1 MLKYQRLLCRR
12 FGGLAAAGTALDGQT
27 RREAVSCSPAS
38 RSTGLP
44 IWHSSPLL
52 LALNSSM
59 RLASI
64 LPLAASPIRAL
75 NDSNS
80 QPEAIAIM
88 AADPDHLLRG
98 DDAPPTLPILPVR
111 NTVLFPGVVLPVTVT
126 RKKSVKLVRKAYAAD
141 KLLGV
146 VAQQN
151 PDADEPA
158 TDELHAV
165 GTLARILK
173 LLEQPDGQIT
183 IILQGQVRFTVEE
196 QLSFTPL
203 IARVSYFDEVA
214 LNPEIPGEFGLL
226 QALREAATKVLELTP
241 EIPMEARAMLDGI
254 QSPAFLTHFLSSN
267 VQLDLPAKQRLLA
280 LADPEAQARLLL
292 EALLSQ
298 AELLEIKQ
306 DIRSKTHTGIDAQ
319 QREYFL
325 RQQLKTLQDELGQE
339 GPDEDVHRLRAR
351 AETKK
356 WPEAVALHF
365 KKEMDKLART
375 NPMAPD
381 FSVSMNYVEFMLD
394 LPWGEFTKDKFNLKQ
409 TKKILDADHFGLE
422 KVKERILEYI
432 AVLKLKQDLK
442 APILCLYGPPGVGKT
457 SLGRSIA
464 TAMGRKYIRMSLGG
478 VRDEAEIRGHRKTY
492 VGAMPGRII
501 AQIKKVGV
509 SNPVIILDE
518 IDKVSSDF
526 RGDPSSALLE
536 VLDPEQNA
544 TFTDN
549 YLEVE
554 YDLSKVL
561 FIATA
566 NSLETIQPALRDRM
580 EIIDLTGYT
589 QEEKVQIARKHL
601 WPKQLREH
609 GLGET
614 EVKITDAALHRV
626 ADDYT
631 RESGVRGLERK
642 LAALTRN
649 LARRKAGKEPVPVV
663 MEPADV
669 RKILGAAIFDR
680 DQYQDND
687 IAGVVTGLAWTSVGG
702 DILFVESLLSRGRGK
717 LTLSGQ
723 LGDVMKESAITALS
737 YLRSRADEIGID
749 YRLFEQYDLH
759 IHFPE
764 GAVPKDGPSA
774 GIAIFT
780 SMASAFTQRRVRPR
794 LAMTGEIT
802 LRGKVLPVG
811 GIKEKLLAA
820 RRAGMTDIILCP
832 KNRKDIEEIQ
842 ADYLKG
848 LTIHYADRVDDVL
861 RVALLDEL
869 VPNPQKLPVRDEPLP
884 VVGPSVEVQ

>member
-1 MLKYQRLLCRR
+1 
-12 FGGLAAAGTALDGQT
+12 
-27 RREAVSCSPAS
+27 
-38 RSTGLP
+38 
-44 IWHSSPLL
+44 
-52 LALNSSM
+52 
-59 RLASI
+59 
-64 LPLAASPIRAL
+64 
-75 NDSNS
+75 
-80 QPEAIAIM
+80 M
-88 AADPDHLLRG
+88 AADPDHLISG
-98 DDAPPTLPILPVR
+98 DDAPATLALLPVR

-126 RKKSVKLVRKAYAAD
+126 RKKSIRLIRKLAAKNEKLV
-141 KLLGV
+141 GV
-146 VAQQN
+146 VAQRN
-151 PDADEPA
+151 PDADEP
-158 TDELHAV
+158 TLDDLYEV

-173 LLEQPDGQIT
+173 VIDQPDGQVT
-183 IILQGQVRFTVEE
+183 IIIQGQVRFRVQELVSFSPQLTAQVGYFEE
-196 QLSFTPL
+196 EGLDATN
-203 IARVSYFDEVA
+203 D
-214 LNPEIPGEFGLL
+214 GEMVLL
-226 QALREAATKVLELTP
+226 QSLREAASKVLELTP
-241 EIPMEARAMLDGI
+241 EIPNEARAMLEGI
-254 QSPAFLTHFLSSN
+254 QSPAFLIHFLSSN
-267 VQLDLPAKQRLLA
+267 VQLDLPAKQLL
-280 LADPEAQARLLL
+280 LELGEPEAQARQLL
-292 EALLSQ
+292 EALLRQ
-298 AELLEIKQ
+298 AELLEIKN

-325 RQQLKTLQDELGQE
+325 RQQLKTLQDELGQGE
-339 GPDEDVHRLRAR
+339 NPEQDLAGLRTR
-351 AETKK
+351 AQAKK
-356 WPEAVALHF
+356 WPEAVGKHF
-365 KKEMDKLART
+365 DKELSKLARI
-375 NPMAPD
+375 NQMSPD
-381 FSVSMNYVEFMLD
+381 YPVTLNYVEYLLD
-394 LPWGEFTKDKFNLKQ
+394 LPWGELTKDKFNLKT

-422 KVKERILEYI
+422 KVKERILEYL

-464 TAMGRKYIRMSLGG
+464 QALGRKYVRLSLGG

-492 VGAMPGRII
+492 VGAMPGRIV
-501 AQIKKVGV
+501 AQIKKAGV

-536 VLDPEQNA
+536 VLDPEQNS

-566 NSLETIQPALRDRM
+566 NSLDTIQPALRDRM

-589 QEEKVQIARKHL
+589 QEEKTQIAKKHL

-609 GLGET
+609 GLGEN
-614 EVKITDAALHRV
+614 EVKISEQALHRV

-631 RESGVRGLERK
+631 RESGVRSLDRQ

-649 LARRKAGKEPVPVV
+649 LARRKAGKEAMPTTI
-663 MEPADV
+663 EPTDV
-669 RKILGAAIFDR
+669 LKILGSPRFDR
-680 DQYQDND
+680 DLYQESDT
-687 IAGVVTGLAWTSVGG
+687 AGVVTGLAWTSVGG

-737 YLRSRADEIGID
+737 YLRSRADELGID

-764 GAVPKDGPSA
+764 GGIPKDGPSA

-780 SMASAFTQRRVRPR
+780 SIASAYTQRRVRPH

-802 LRGKVLPVG
+802 LRGRVLPVG

-820 RRAGMTDIILCP
+820 RRAGIRDIILSP
-832 KNRKDIEEIQ
+832 KNRKDVEEIT

-848 LTIHYADRVDDVL
+848 VQIHYAERVDDVL
-861 RVALLDEL
+861 AVALLTEQ
-869 VPNPQKLPVRDEPLP
+869 VARPQALPVRDEAP
-884 VVGPSVEVQ
+884 VPAGPSVEVQ

>member
-1 MLKYQRLLCRR
+1 M
-12 FGGLAAAGTALDGQT
+12 
-27 RREAVSCSPAS
+27 SP
-38 RSTGLP
+38 
-44 IWHSSPLL
+44 
-52 LALNSSM
+52 
-59 RLASI
+59 
-64 LPLAASPIRAL
+64 
-75 NDSNS
+75 DY
-80 QPEAIAIM
+80 
-88 AADPDHLLRG
+88 
-98 DDAPPTLPILPVR
+98 
-111 NTVLFPGVVLPVTVT
+111 PVT
-126 RKKSVKLVRKAYAAD
+126 L
-141 KLLGV
+141 
-146 VAQQN
+146 
-151 PDADEPA
+151 
-158 TDELHAV
+158 
-165 GTLARILK
+165 
-173 LLEQPDGQIT
+173 
-183 IILQGQVRFTVEE
+183 
-196 QLSFTPL
+196 
-203 IARVSYFDEVA
+203 
-214 LNPEIPGEFGLL
+214 
-226 QALREAATKVLELTP
+226 
-241 EIPMEARAMLDGI
+241 
-254 QSPAFLTHFLSSN
+254 
-267 VQLDLPAKQRLLA
+267 
-280 LADPEAQARLLL
+280 
-292 EALLSQ
+292 
-298 AELLEIKQ
+298 
-306 DIRSKTHTGIDAQ
+306 
-319 QREYFL
+319 
-325 RQQLKTLQDELGQE
+325 
-339 GPDEDVHRLRAR
+339 
-351 AETKK
+351 
-356 WPEAVALHF
+356 
-365 KKEMDKLART
+365 
-375 NPMAPD
+375 
-381 FSVSMNYVEFMLD
+381 NYVEFLLD
-394 LPWGEFTKDKFNLKQ
+394 LPWGEYTKDKFNLKN

-422 KVKERILEYI
+422 KVKERILEYL

-464 TAMGRKYIRMSLGG
+464 TALGRKYVRMSLGG

-501 AQIKKVGV
+501 SQIKKAGA

-536 VLDPEQNA
+536 VLDPEQNS

-589 QEEKVQIARKHL
+589 QEEKTQIAKKHL

-614 EVKITDAALHRV
+614 EVRITDQALHRV

-631 RESGVRGLERK
+631 RESGVRNLDRQ

-649 LARRKAGKEPVPVV
+649 LARRKASKETLPGVL
-663 MEPADV
+663 EPHDV
-669 RKILGAAIFDR
+669 LKILGAPRFDR
-680 DQYQDND
+680 DLYQEADT
-687 IAGVVTGLAWTSVGG
+687 AGVVTGLAWTSVGG

-737 YLRSRADEIGID
+737 YLRARADELGID

-764 GAVPKDGPSA
+764 GGIPKDGPSA

-780 SMASAFTQRRVRPR
+780 SIASAYTQRRVRPH

-802 LRGKVLPVG
+802 LRGRVLPVG

-820 RRAGMTDIILCP
+820 RRAGIRDVILSP
-832 KNRKDIEEIQ
+832 KNRKDVEEIT

-861 RVALLDEL
+861 QVALLQEK
-869 VPNPQKLPVRDEPLP
+869 VARPQSLPVRDEAPAP
-884 VVGPSVEVQ
+884 AGPSVEVQ

>member
-1 MLKYQRLLCRR
+1 
-12 FGGLAAAGTALDGQT
+12 
-27 RREAVSCSPAS
+27 
-38 RSTGLP
+38 
-44 IWHSSPLL
+44 
-52 LALNSSM
+52 
-59 RLASI
+59 
-64 LPLAASPIRAL
+64 
-75 NDSNS
+75 
-80 QPEAIAIM
+80 M
-88 AADPDHLLRG
+88 AADPDHLLNG
-98 DDAPPTLPILPVR
+98 DDAPAKLPLLPVR

-126 RKKSVKLVRKAYAAD
+126 RKKSAKLVRAIYASGD

-146 VAQQN
+146 VAQRS
-151 PDADEPA
+151 PDDAEPTVA
-158 TDELHAV
+158 ELHPV

-173 LLEQPDGQIT
+173 LIDQPDGQVT
-183 IILQGQVRFTVEE
+183 IIIQGQVRFTIEE
-196 QLSFTPL
+196 ELSYAPRLT
-203 IARVSYFDEVA
+203 ARVQYFAETS
-214 LNPEIPGEFGLL
+214 LNTDVPADFALL
-226 QALREAATKVLELTP
+226 QSLREAAGKVVELSP
-241 EIPMEARAMLDGI
+241 EIPSEARNMLEGI
-254 QSPAFLTHFLSSN
+254 QSPAFLTHFLCSN
-267 VQLDLPAKQRLLA
+267 VQLDLAAKQRLLE
-280 LADPEAQARLLL
+280 LSDPEQQARQLL
-292 EALLSQ
+292 EALLNQ
-298 AELLEIKQ
+298 VELLEIKQ
-306 DIRSKTHTGIDAQ
+306 DIRTKTHTGIDAQ

-339 GPDEDVHRLRAR
+339 GPDQDIGRYRDRAL
-351 AETKK
+351 TKN
-356 WPEAVALHF
+356 WPEPVALHF
-365 KKEMDKLART
+365 AKEMEKLART

-381 FSVSMNYVEFMLD
+381 FSVISNYVEFLLD
-394 LPWGEFTKDKFNLKQ
+394 LPWNEYTKDKINLKQ
-409 TKKILDADHFGLE
+409 TRKILDADHFGLE
-422 KVKERILEYI
+422 KVKERILEYL

-442 APILCLYGPPGVGKT
+442 SPILCLYGPPGVGKT

-464 TAMGRKYIRMSLGG
+464 TALGRKYVRLSLGG

-501 AQIKKVGV
+501 AQIKKAGA

-518 IDKVSSDF
+518 IDKVSADF

-536 VLDPEQNA
+536 VLDPEQNS
-544 TFTDN
+544 TFVDN

-566 NSLETIQPALRDRM
+566 NSLDTIQPALRDRM

-589 QEEKVQIARKHL
+589 QEEKVQIAKKHL

-609 GLGET
+609 GLGPQ
-614 EVKITDAALHRV
+614 EVKISDGALHRV

-649 LARRKAGKEPVPVV
+649 LARRKAGKEPVPAALD
-663 MEPADV
+663 PAEV
-669 RKILGAAIFDR
+669 RRILGAPIYDR
-680 DQYQDND
+680 DMYQDND
-687 IAGVVTGLAWTSVGG
+687 TAGVVTGLAWTSVGG

-749 YRLFEQYDLH
+749 YRLFDQYDLH

-820 RRAGMTDIILCP
+820 RRAGMTDIMLCA
-832 KNRKDIEEIQ
+832 KNRKDVEEIMP
-842 ADYLKG
+842 DYLQG
-848 LTIHYADRVDDVL
+848 LHIHYVDRVLDVL
-861 RVALLDEL
+861 GVALLDEL
-869 VPNPQKLPVRDEPLP
+869 VPHPQKLPVRDEPVP
-884 VVGPSVEVQ
+884 APGPSVEVQ